1 MKKQKKLVIWKKVV
15 SLMAALALIG
25 SCMACGSKAPQ
36 ETGEVKEPEAK
47 AEETAPAEGT
57 IELEFWLVGTEEDI
71 HYKALPAVCEAFND
85 ANPGI
90 KVNCVVG
97 GGSEDYHKKISLMAD
112 SNTLPDFFELEAGPG
127 EGFLDGGVVTDI
139 TDYIQADAEWAAYK
153 CVDGAY
159 DNMLKLQNGKYVG
172 VAVNASAA
180 GWFFNKTMFAAQELE
195 VPNTWDELLAAVKK
209 FQKAGITPIAHGASD
224 LWSVWG
230 YFPMFDQ
237 YGIKSMAEDL
247 KNGSTTWADCMVEP
261 FTRIKELADAGAYPE
276 NTSAMTYAQ
285 ALAAFTEGTSP
296 ILTTGSWEA
305 GNFAAME
312 DEVDFRWGFTG
323 MPNTEYEQNVGL
335 KGVDWYVY
343 AGSSLKES
351 DEKLEAGMKFL
362 KYLCSPEANQILLE
376 HNFTFPAYECADV
389 SSINMDDIT
398 KILYERLSDDA
409 SSVGYAFTY
418 IDVNLENAHRNS
430 ISSVISGSITPK
442 EAAQQMDD
450 NYRLLQ

>member
-1 MKKQKKLVIWKKVV
+1 MKKMKRLRDRKRIIG
-15 SLMAALALIG
+15 LMAAMALLG
-25 SCMACGSKAPQ
+25 SCMACGSKMPQ
-36 ETGEVKEPEAK
+36 ETEKTENAEPEAG
-47 AEETAPAEGT
+47 ENNTAQGA

-71 HYKALPAVCEAFND
+71 HYKALPAVCEAFNE

-97 GGSEDYHKKISLMAD
+97 GASDDYHKKISLMAD
-112 SNTLPDFFELEAGPG
+112 TNSLPDFFELEAAPG
-127 EGFLDGGVVTDI
+127 EGFMEGGVVTDI
-139 TDYIQADAEWAAYK
+139 TDYMQNDSEWSSYK

-172 VAVNASAA
+172 VAINASAA
-180 GWFFNKTMFAAQELE
+180 GWFFNKGMFEEKNLQ
-195 VPNTWDELLAAVKK
+195 VPDTWDELLDAVAT
-209 FQKAGITPIAHGASD
+209 FQDAGITPIAHGASD

-237 YGIKSMAEDL
+237 YGIESMAEEIKD
-247 KNGSTTWADCMVEP
+247 GSVTWADCMVGP
-261 FTRIKELADAGAYPE
+261 FARIGELAAAGAYPQ

-285 ALAAFTEGTSP
+285 ALATFTDGTSP

-323 MPNTEYEQNVGL
+323 MPDTEFEQNVGL

-376 HNFTFPAYECADV
+376 HHFTFPAYECADIN
-389 SSINMDDIT
+389 SIDMDDIT
-398 KILYERLSDDA
+398 RTLYERLSDDA
-409 SSVGYAFTY
+409 GSVGYAFTY
-418 IDVNLENAHRNS
+418 IDGNLENAHRNS
-430 ISSVISGSITPK
+430 ISGVISGSITPE
-442 EAAQQMDD
+442 EAARQMDD
-450 NYRLLQ
+450 NYRLLK